1 MRVSSRLVQIWYI
14 AWMASFQQRGEKW
27 RAVVRRKG
35 HPTQT
40 ETFERKA
47 DAQRWARKIEG
58 AIDQGEFSAPS
69 KVPLAD
75 LLTRYRNEVT
85 PHKAGHKWE
94 TTRINKMLK
103 LPWVNMPVSDV
114 TDAMGHWVETQ
125 RAVVSSA
132 TINRELNVL
141 SGVFTYVIKRW
152 KVGLRSNPVR
162 TIVRPARTKARTRR
176 VLPAELQKLWGHF
189 GAAPPTTSRSYVPWA
204 FEFAIETG
212 LRTGELIKLRWEDVN
227 LEEGWVYVRPS
238 KNGDSR
244 HALLTVRAGEILQA
258 LPRTAETV
266 FPINAGTLGVMF
278 RGGCKDLSI
287 INLHF
292 HDARH
297 EATSRLAKKLS
308 VMELAAVIGHRD
320 LKSLLVYYNPT
331 PAELAAK
338 LRGAG

>member
-1 MRVSSRLVQIWYI
+1 
-14 AWMASFQQRGEKW
+14 MASFQQRGDKW
-27 RAVVRRKG
+27 RAIVRRKG

-58 AIDQGEFSAPS
+58 SIDQGEFYAPS
-69 KVPLAD
+69 KEPLAK
-75 LLTRYRNEVT
+75 LLERYRDEVT

-94 TTRINKMLK
+94 TTRINKLLK
-103 LPWVNMPVSDV
+103 LPWVHLPVSQV
-114 TDAMGHWVETQ
+114 GDAIGHWVEAQ
-125 RAVVSSA
+125 RSVVSDA

-141 SGVFTYVIKRW
+141 SGVFTYAIKRW
-152 KVGLRSNPVR
+152 KVGLRSNPIR
-162 TIVRPARTKARTRR
+162 AIVRPAKSRARTRR
-176 VLPAELQKLWGHF
+176 VADSELQRLWSHF
-189 GAAPPTTSRSYVPWA
+189 GVGAPSTSKAYVPWA
-204 FEFAIETG
+204 FEFAMETG
-212 LRTGELIKLRWEDVN
+212 LRTAELLKLRWADVN
-227 LEEGWVYVRPS
+227 LEEGWVFVLPS

-244 HALLTVRAGEILQA
+244 HALLTPRATELLQA
-258 LPRTAETV
+258 LPRVADTV
-266 FPINAGTLGVMF
+266 FPLNAGTLGVMF
-278 RGGCKDLSI
+278 RAGCKAVGI
-287 INLHF
+287 TNLHF

-338 LRGAG
+338 LRGGDQSTAARRPPPT